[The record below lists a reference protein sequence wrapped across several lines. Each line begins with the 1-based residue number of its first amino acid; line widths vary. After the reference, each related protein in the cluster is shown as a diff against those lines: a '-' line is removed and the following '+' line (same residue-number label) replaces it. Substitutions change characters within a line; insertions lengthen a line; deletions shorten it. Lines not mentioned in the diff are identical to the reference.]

1 MKRLLSLLSAVAVS
15 LSALAQVT
23 IPFDVPTPTWEGLVT
38 SKTESGPRV
47 FKKPNASSDNLVE
60 IEAGEE
66 INYRWESPSMYLGD
80 TESRFT
86 IKSGMQIPYISVAG
100 AWAEV
105 EIHGDNGDFKGW
117 SVASNLASLKLK
129 DITAQDL
136 VNCDRAIAWPQED
149 GIYVIVVAGG
159 YYGWTD
165 FCIGKLKDGYV
176 ICPYSCTIE
185 WGDTNHSGILNGKL
199 GAEGEDLSKF
209 TLKDVEYILSQAKEF
224 AEPMFAGYGFL
235 NDSGEKE
242 IGWIWTTLV
251 GTSTPAD
258 DNQIYNKVEQ
268 EPTYPGGLATLL
280 KNLAQNIRYP
290 MIAAE
295 NNIQGN
301 VVVRFIVEKDGSI
314 TNPEVIKKVDPDLDR
329 EALRV
334 VRKLGKMSSPGKI
347 NGRAVRS
354 YYSVPVNFKL

>member
-1 MKRLLSLLSAVAVS
+1 MKRLLSLLSTVAVS

-23 IPFDVPTPTWEGLVT
+23 IPFDVPTPTWEGLLT

-47 FKKPNASSDNLVE
+47 FQKPNASSDNLVA

-66 INYRWESPSMYLGD
+66 TDYRWEAPSMYLGD

-86 IKSGMQIPYISVAG
+86 IKSWMQIPYISTSG
-100 AWAEV
+100 AWAQVEV
-105 EIHGDNGDFKGW
+105 IGGNGTFTGW
-117 SVASNLASLKLK
+117 SVASDLRRVHLFNLTVK
-129 DITAQDL
+129 DLMNDKETL
-136 VNCDRAIAWPQED
+136 AWPQND
-149 GIYVIVVAGG
+149 GTYAIVLGEG
-159 YYGWTD
+159 YAGWTE
-165 FCIGKLKDGYV
+165 FCIGKLKDGYI
-176 ICPYSCTIE
+176 ICPYSCVIE
-185 WGDTNHSGILNGKL
+185 WSDSSHPGILNGKL
-199 GAEGEDLSKF
+199 GNEGPDLSKF
-209 TLKDVEYILSQAKEF
+209 ILRDVEYILANAQKRSEILVLY
-224 AEPMFAGYGFL
+224 GYINSEG
-235 NDSGEKE
+235 NRE
-242 IGWIWTTLV
+242 IGKQTTTLV
-251 GTSTPAD
+251 GSPAQAD
-258 DNQIYNKVEQ
+258 DNQIYTKVEQ

-280 KNLAQNIRYP
+280 RNLAQNIRYP

-295 NNIQGN
+295 NNIQGK

-314 TNPEVIKKVDPDLDR
+314 TNPEVIQKVDPDLDR